1 MPRDLTKHW
10 DVGVTGA
17 VVHDGRVLY
26 VQRNY
31 EPNKGTWTL
40 PGGYAEHGETLDE
53 AVRREVREETALEVA
68 VRDVIGVRTRHD
80 QFGAVLVIFR
90 AALVSGTL
98 RADGHEIADARFLT
112 AEEIVALEPVFALS
126 RELGLR
132 ALRDDARGLIE
143 SDIPPSS
150 SARWKAFMI

>member
-1 MPRDLTKHW
+1 MPRDLSKHW

-40 PGGYAEHGETLDE
+40 PGGYAEHNETLDE
-53 AVRREVREETALEVA
+53 AIRREIREETGVEVA

-80 QFGAVLVIFR
+80 KFGAVLVIFR
-90 AALVSGTL
+90 AALASGTPL
-98 RADGHEIADARFLT
+98 ADGHEIANARFMT
-112 AEEIVALEPVFALS
+112 ADEISALEPVFALS

-132 ALRDDARGLIE
+132 ALRDDAHGLTE
-143 SDIPPSS
+143 TAVPPSS
-150 SARWKAFMI
+150 NERWKAFMI